1 MARSALCQR
10 AYKTNSELLAFS
22 SPGWV
27 ALRADN
33 FPKNLPVLQDHQ
45 KKPFCPAAA
54 IQNSVKL
61 NCRVGGPSLWKC
73 LLCVEHPPKE

>member
-27 ALRADN
+27 AIRADN

-61 NCRVGGPSLWKC
+61 NCRVGGAFS
-73 LLCVEHPPKE
+73 VEVLTVC